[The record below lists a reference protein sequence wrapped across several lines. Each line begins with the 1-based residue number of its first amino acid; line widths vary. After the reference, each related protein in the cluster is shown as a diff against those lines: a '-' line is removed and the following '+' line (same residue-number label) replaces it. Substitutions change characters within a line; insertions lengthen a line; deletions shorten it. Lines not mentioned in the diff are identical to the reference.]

1 MITLN
6 NDWDEFLQS
15 ETQKLYYLELRTFL
29 KKEYSTKRI
38 YPAPTEIF
46 NALKYTP
53 YANVK
58 AVILG
63 QDPYIN
69 PGEAHGLAFSVQDGA
84 NVPPSLKNIFKELN
98 HDLGVPIP
106 AGGCLVKWAERGVM
120 LLNAALTVQASRSR
134 SHAGKGWEQFT
145 AAVIS
150 RLNDRETPMVFMLW
164 GRDAQAKGAMVTNPR
179 HLVLTAAHPSPL
191 AGGRFFGSR
200 HFSKANA
207 FLKDNGIEEIDW
219 NLT

>member
-1 MITLN
+1 MLTLN

-15 ETQKLYYLELRTFL
+15 ETQKPYYLELRAFL
-29 KKEYSTKRI
+29 KKEYATKTI
-38 YPAPTEIF
+38 YPAPTQIF

-53 YANVK
+53 YETVK

-69 PGEAHGLAFSVQDGA
+69 PGEAHGLAFSVQDGTA
-84 NVPPSLKNIFKELN
+84 VPPSLKNIFKELN
-98 HDLGVPIP
+98 SDLGVPISNS
-106 AGGCLVKWAERGVM
+106 GCLVKWSKQGVM

-134 SHAGKGWEQFT
+134 SHTRKGWEQFT
-145 AAVIS
+145 AAIIE

-164 GRDAQAKGAMVTNPR
+164 GKDAQARGVMITNAR

-191 AGGRFFGSR
+191 AGGRFFGCR

-207 FLKDNGIEEIDW
+207 FLKDNGIEEINWD
-219 NLT
+219 LT